1 MAMRHLTLTEV
12 GRNLDRVVTLDTS
25 EPTVGDSDALVAI
38 EAAPV
43 NNADTSAA
51 T

>member
-1 MAMRHLTLTEV
+1 MSHLALTEV
-12 GRNLDRVVTLDTS
+12 GRDLDRIVTFDTS
-25 EPTVGDSDALVAI
+25 EPQVRDGDALVAI

>member
-1 MAMRHLTLTEV
+1 MSHLALTEV
-12 GRNLDRVVTLDTS
+12 GLDRIVTFDTS
-25 EPTVGDSDALVAI
+25 EPQVRDGDALVAI